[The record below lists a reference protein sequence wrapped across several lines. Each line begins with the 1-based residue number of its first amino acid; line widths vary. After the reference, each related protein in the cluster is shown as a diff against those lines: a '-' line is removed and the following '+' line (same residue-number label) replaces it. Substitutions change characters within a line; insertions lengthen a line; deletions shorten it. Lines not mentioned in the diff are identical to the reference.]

1 MFSFDSFVVK
11 QNLLNVLISLN
22 FVNNITLLG
31 FNIKRF
37 SIQKLSFFQMQFK
50 PHEIEGLI
58 ECIPTKFEDERGL
71 FYESYNQKLFAA
83 NGIPYDFC
91 QDNYSWSKKDVIRG
105 LHFQYEPNAQGK
117 LVRCMTGRVID
128 VVVDIR
134 RDSPTFGQHEKFLLD
149 SSIGNMLYVPAG
161 FAHGFVA
168 LEETIFVY
176 KCTDY
181 WNKAAESGI
190 IYNDPELN
198 IDWGVENPIVS
209 AKDLLLPTFSELR

>member
-1 MFSFDSFVVK
+1 
-11 QNLLNVLISLN
+11 
-22 FVNNITLLG
+22 
-31 FNIKRF
+31 
-37 SIQKLSFFQMQFK
+37 MQFK

-83 NGIPYDFC
+83 NGFTEDFV
-91 QDNYSWSKKDVIRG
+91 QDNYSWSKKGVVRG
-105 LHFQYEPNAQGK
+105 LHFQYSPNAQGK
-117 LVRCMTGRVID
+117 LVRCMTGKVID

-134 RDSPTFGQHEKFLLD
+134 KDSPTFGQHEKFILD
-149 SSIGNMLYVPAG
+149 SAIGNMLYVPAG

-181 WNKAAESGI
+181 WNKASESGI
-190 IYNDPELN
+190 IYNDPQLN
-198 IDWGVENPIVS
+198 IDWDMENPIVS
-209 AKDLLLPTFSELR
+209 AKDLLLPTFAELR

>member
-1 MFSFDSFVVK
+1 
-11 QNLLNVLISLN
+11 
-22 FVNNITLLG
+22 
-31 FNIKRF
+31 
-37 SIQKLSFFQMQFK
+37 MQFL
-50 PHEIEGLI
+50 PHPIQGLI

-83 NGIPYDFC
+83 NGITEDFV
-91 QDNYSWSKKDVIRG
+91 QDNYSWSKKNVVRG

-117 LVRCMTGRVID
+117 LVRCMTGKVMD

-134 RDSPTFGQHEKFLLD
+134 RNSPTFGQHEKFVLD
-149 SSIGNMLYVPAG
+149 SAIGNMLYVPAG

-181 WNKAAESGI
+181 WNKTSESGI
-190 IYNDPELN
+190 IYNDPKLN

-209 AKDLLLPTFSELR
+209 AKDLLLPSFGEISC

>member
-1 MFSFDSFVVK
+1 
-11 QNLLNVLISLN
+11 
-22 FVNNITLLG
+22 
-31 FNIKRF
+31 
-37 SIQKLSFFQMQFK
+37 MQFK

-83 NGIPYDFC
+83 NGFTEDFV
-91 QDNYSWSKKDVIRG
+91 QDNYSWSKKGVVRG
-105 LHFQYEPNAQGK
+105 LHFQYSPNAQGK
-117 LVRCMTGRVID
+117 LVRCMTGKVMD

-134 RDSPTFGQHEKFLLD
+134 RNSPTFGQHEKFVLD
-149 SSIGNMLYVPAG
+149 SAIGNMLYVPAG

-181 WNKAAESGI
+181 WNKA
-190 IYNDPELN
+190 
-198 IDWGVENPIVS
+198 
-209 AKDLLLPTFSELR
+209 SE

>member
-1 MFSFDSFVVK
+1 
-11 QNLLNVLISLN
+11 
-22 FVNNITLLG
+22 
-31 FNIKRF
+31 
-37 SIQKLSFFQMQFK
+37 MQFK

-83 NGIPYDFC
+83 NGFTEDFV
-91 QDNYSWSKKDVIRG
+91 QDNYSWSKKGVVRG
-105 LHFQYEPNAQGK
+105 LHFQYSPNAQGK
-117 LVRCMTGRVID
+117 LVRCMTGKVMD

-134 RDSPTFGQHEKFLLD
+134 RDSPTFGQHEKFVLD
-149 SSIGNMLYVPAG
+149 SAIGNMLYVPAG

-181 WNKAAESGI
+181 WNKASESGI

-198 IDWGVENPIVS
+198 IDWGIENPIVS
-209 AKDLLLPTFSELR
+209 AKDLVLPTFAELK

>member
-1 MFSFDSFVVK
+1 MEF
-11 QNLLNVLISLN
+11 IS
-22 FVNNITLLG
+22 
-31 FNIKRF
+31 
-37 SIQKLSFFQMQFK
+37 
-50 PHEIEGLI
+50 HEIEGII
-58 ECIPTKFEDERGL
+58 ECIPTKFADERGL

-91 QDNYSWSKKDVIRG
+91 QDNYSWSKKGVIRG

-117 LVRCMTGRVID
+117 LVRCMTGKVMD

-134 RDSPTFGQHEKFLLD
+134 RDSPTFGQHEKFVLD
-149 SSIGNMLYVPAG
+149 SAIGNMLYVPAG

-176 KCTDY
+176 KCTEY
-181 WNKAAESGI
+181 WHKSSESGI

-198 IDWGVENPIVS
+198 INWGVENPIVS
-209 AKDLLLPTFSELR
+209 AKDLLLPTFSEMR

>member
-1 MFSFDSFVVK
+1 
-11 QNLLNVLISLN
+11 
-22 FVNNITLLG
+22 
-31 FNIKRF
+31 
-37 SIQKLSFFQMQFK
+37 MQFK

-83 NGIPYDFC
+83 NGFTEDFV
-91 QDNYSWSKKDVIRG
+91 QDNYSWSKKGVVRG
-105 LHFQYEPNAQGK
+105 LHFQYSPNAQGK
-117 LVRCMTGRVID
+117 LVRCMTGKVMD

-134 RDSPTFGQHEKFLLD
+134 RDSPTFGQHEKFVLD
-149 SSIGNMLYVPAG
+149 SAIGNMLYVPAG

-181 WNKAAESGI
+181 WNKASESGI
-190 IYNDPELN
+190 IYNDPQLN
-198 IDWGVENPIVS
+198 IDWGIENPIVS
-209 AKDLLLPTFSELR
+209 AKDLILPTFAELR

>member
-1 MFSFDSFVVK
+1 
-11 QNLLNVLISLN
+11 
-22 FVNNITLLG
+22 
-31 FNIKRF
+31 
-37 SIQKLSFFQMQFK
+37 MQFK

-83 NGIPYDFC
+83 NGFTEDFV
-91 QDNYSWSKKDVIRG
+91 QDNYSWSKKGVVRG
-105 LHFQYEPNAQGK
+105 LHFQYSPNAQGK
-117 LVRCMTGRVID
+117 LVRCMTGKVMD

-134 RDSPTFGQHEKFLLD
+134 RNSPTFGQHEKFVLD
-149 SSIGNMLYVPAG
+149 SAIGNMLYVPAG

-181 WNKAAESGI
+181 WNKASESGI
-190 IYNDPELN
+190 IYNDSQLN
-198 IDWGVENPIVS
+198 IDWGIENPIVS
-209 AKDLLLPTFSELR
+209 AKDLVLPTFAELR